1 MTGKIDLHAHTTASD
16 GRLTPSGL
24 VDLALEKGLT
34 LLAVTDHDSTGGV
47 VPAMIHAAGTALEV
61 WPGVELSTD
70 VEQGEVHM
78 LGYFVD
84 PAEAEI
90 QEMLTKLR
98 WSRIGRAREIVEKLN
113 ALGMAISFERVKA
126 IAGDGAIGRPHVAQ
140 ALVEGGFVA
149 TSAEAFDRFL
159 SRTGPAYAERFK
171 LGAVDAAGL
180 ISHAGG
186 MPVLAHPMYISKDK
200 NFKLSPFVRE
210 LCGAGLV
217 GIECYYADASPQVIA
232 ELIRVAREFA
242 LIPTGGSDFH
252 GPGVYATELGDHE
265 IPAETIDRMR
275 AWRQTHRRPVNQSSP
290 D

>member
-1 MTGKIDLHAHTTASD
+1 LTGKIDLHAHTTASD
-16 GRLTPSGL
+16 GRLTPFAL
-24 VDLALEKGLT
+24 VDLAIEKGLT
-34 LLAVTDHDSTGGV
+34 LLAVTDHDSTEGV
-47 VPAMIHAAGTALEV
+47 APALIHAAGSTLEV

-84 PAEAEI
+84 PTETEI
-90 QEMLTKLR
+90 QEMLTRLR

-113 ALGMAISFERVKA
+113 ELGMAINFERVKA

-140 ALVEGGFVA
+140 ALVEGGYVS

-171 LGAVDAAGL
+171 LTAVDAARL
-180 ISHAGG
+180 IGRAGG
-186 MPVLAHPMYISKDK
+186 MPDLAHPMYISRDPG
-200 NFKLSPFVRE
+200 FKLDSFVRE

-217 GIECYYADASPQVIA
+217 GIECYYADASPEVVANLVQ
-232 ELIRVAREFA
+232 VARDFA
-242 LIPTGGSDFH
+242 LIPTGGTDFH
-252 GPGVYATELGDHE
+252 GPGVYATELGDRD

-275 AWRQTHRRPVNQSSP
+275 AWRQSHRRPGDRSHP

>member
-1 MTGKIDLHAHTTASD
+1 LTGKIDLHAHTTASD
-16 GRLTPSGL
+16 GRLTPFAL
-24 VDLALEKGLT
+24 VDLAIEKGLT
-34 LLAVTDHDSTGGV
+34 LLAVTDHDSTEGV
-47 VPAMIHAAGTALEV
+47 APALIHAAGSTLEV

-84 PAEAEI
+84 PTETEI
-90 QEMLTKLR
+90 QEMLTRLR

-113 ALGMAISFERVKA
+113 ELGMAINFERVKA

-140 ALVEGGFVA
+140 ALVEGGYVS

-171 LGAVDAAGL
+171 LTAVDAARL
-180 ISHAGG
+180 IGRAGG
-186 MPVLAHPMYISKDK
+186 MPVLAHPMYISRDPG
-200 NFKLSPFVRE
+200 FKLDPFVRE

-217 GIECYYADASPQVIA
+217 GIECYYADASPEVVANLVQ
-232 ELIRVAREFA
+232 VARDFA
-242 LIPTGGSDFH
+242 LIPTGGTDFH
-252 GPGVYATELGDHE
+252 GPGVYATELGDRD

-275 AWRQTHRRPVNQSSP
+275 AWRQSHRRPGDRSHP